1 MFVLGC
7 SGVRLLGSGVP
18 PRVLMLGVC
27 IRVLGFGCSE
37 SGVRVTVSGLGCR
50 VSEVR
55 LRLRR
60 AGVRVLGFGRSG

>member
-27 IRVLGFGCSE
+27 VRVLGFGCSE
-37 SGVRVTVSGLGCR
+37 SGVRIGVSGFKFKSFGGEVRVTVFGC
-50 VSEVR
+50 
-55 LRLRR
+55 
-60 AGVRVLGFGRSG
+60 